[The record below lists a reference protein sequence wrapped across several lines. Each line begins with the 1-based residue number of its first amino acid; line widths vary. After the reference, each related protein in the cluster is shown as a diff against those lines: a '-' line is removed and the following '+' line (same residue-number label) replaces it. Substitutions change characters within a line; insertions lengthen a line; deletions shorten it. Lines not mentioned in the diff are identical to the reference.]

1 MYTAENYLWGLVA
14 YYLGA
19 VLVLFCCWYFRRWI
33 GWRPVRHLLLV
44 LISVVL
50 LLPFNAYPDMDYLA
64 PAWFI
69 SLFEGIT
76 KSTDEG
82 YLRAGVPLIVACLV
96 GIICYATG
104 STIWFFQNRKK
115 GSEKR
120 MSTDPLEENE
130 SREEN
135 SGNAP

>member
-1 MYTAENYLWGLVA
+1 MYTAENYVWGLVA

-19 VLVLFCCWYFRRWI
+19 V
-33 GWRPVRHLLLV
+33 LV

-104 STIWFFQNRKK
+104 STIWFFRSGKK